1 MALIYIF
8 QNFLSVLLLLK
19 FNKTYTIISLA
30 LFFVIFLFKVNTFDL
45 IAYERL
51 IEFNDYHNYEF
62 FFVKI
67 LNLLSLTTSD
77 SKMIIKTYQ
86 LFMVGI
92 ALSITFFFRNQKL
105 LILAIILSSVAF
117 MLAVNNNLR
126 QGTASLIILLS
137 IISYIEGNK
146 KLSIILLIS
155 SIGFHY
161 SSIYF
166 LLITISFGL
175 VFKFESSLS
184 YRYRDI
190 KFNMIFIYILSAII
204 ALSFSFFILEFTK
217 FTYFSSYE
225 SMNLSNNNHRT
236 KLTEKAL
243 IITILSIIV
252 ELFLKFRKINYKID
266 LFRFFKI
273 CFIFI
278 ILAISFFDAFDEI
291 GSRILFFYFII
302 ELGLLIYL
310 VNFKF
315 YNTTVLIL
323 LSYMFAFNVIN
334 ILGGI

>member
-1 MALIYIF
+1 
-8 QNFLSVLLLLK
+8 
-19 FNKTYTIISLA
+19 
-30 LFFVIFLFKVNTFDL
+30 
-45 IAYERL
+45 
-51 IEFNDYHNYEF
+51 
-62 FFVKI
+62 
-67 LNLLSLTTSD
+67 
-77 SKMIIKTYQ
+77 
-86 LFMVGI
+86 
-92 ALSITFFFRNQKL
+92 
-105 LILAIILSSVAF
+105 

-225 SMNLSNNNHRT
+225 SMNLSNNNHKT